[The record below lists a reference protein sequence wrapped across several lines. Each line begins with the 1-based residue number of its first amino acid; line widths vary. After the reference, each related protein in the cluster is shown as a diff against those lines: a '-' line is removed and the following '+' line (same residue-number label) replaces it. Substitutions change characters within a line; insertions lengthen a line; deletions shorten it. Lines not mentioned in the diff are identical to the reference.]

1 MAYQVAINGFGRI
14 GRTTLRAA
22 LQLPEVEVVAVNDLC
37 NNQTL
42 AHLFLH
48 DSAYGKYDG
57 EVAADGD
64 VLLVDG
70 HEIVMLSERDPK
82 KLPWKK
88 LGIDVVIESTGIF
101 TDAASASAH
110 LAAGAKAVVIS
121 APAKGG
127 DIPTG
132 VIGVNQLHPTPK
144 RRIFSNASCTTNCIT
159 PVMAILEDEIGISKA
174 MMTTVHAYTA
184 DQNLQDGPH
193 ADLRR
198 ARAAAVNIVP
208 TTTGAAK
215 VTGEVIPSLSGNFD
229 GLAIR
234 VPVPVGSLSDITAVT
249 KRSTSVDEVN
259 DLFIS
264 HSDKG
269 RYKGIMRASNEPL
282 VSTDIIG
289 STFSAIVD
297 LSLTK
302 VVDGNLLKVIAWYDN
317 ERGYSQRLI
326 EQAVQIARQVS

>member
-22 LQLPEVEVVAVNDLC
+22 LQLPEVEVVAINDLTD
-37 NNQTL
+37 NTTL

-48 DSAYGKYDG
+48 DSTYGRFAGD
-57 EVAADGD
+57 VAADGD
-64 VLLVDG
+64 QLLIDG
-70 HEIVMLSERDPK
+70 REIAMFSERDPK

-88 LGIDVVIESTGIF
+88 LGIDVVIESTGVF
-101 TDAASASAH
+101 TDEASASAH
-110 LAAGAKAVVIS
+110 LLAGAKAVLIS

-127 DIPTG
+127 DVPTG
-132 VIGVNQLHPTPK
+132 VVGVNALHPTPK

-159 PVMAILEDEIGISKA
+159 PVMAILEGEVGISKA
-174 MMTTVHAYTA
+174 MMTTIHAYTA

-193 ADLRR
+193 KDLRR
-198 ARAAAVNIVP
+198 ARAAAENIVP

-215 VTGEVIPSLSGNFD
+215 VTGEVIPTLKTTFD
-229 GLAIR
+229 GLAFR
-234 VPVPVGSLSDITAVT
+234 VPVPAGSLSDITAVT
-249 KRSTSVDEVN
+249 KRSVTVDEIN
-259 DLFIS
+259 ELFIR

-269 RYKGIMRASNEPL
+269 RYKGIMQATFEPL
-282 VSTDIIG
+282 VSTDIVG

-302 VVDGNLLKVIAWYDN
+302 VVDGNLLKVVAWYDN

-326 EQAVQIARQVS
+326 EQTIQLARQVA